1 MVNSFVVSLDITVMI
16 NFFQE
21 IIKTLLEKRL
31 KAINLY

>member
-1 MVNSFVVSLDITVMI
+1 MVNSFVSLDITVMI